1 LLRPSTLLKDRAGYS
16 LVELMVALVLTGI
29 MLASAVP
36 ALSRYL
42 RTHELLGYVENFSAD
57 LRLCRQ
63 RAATQGNNFVFT
75 WDAGA
80 ETYTILDDT
89 NSNGVADAGEP
100 TIGPKDMPV
109 GLTLTNGPDNAFVS
123 TTLTF
128 TPNGA
133 ASENG
138 QVTIAD
144 ANGLS
149 RVVRVLRSTGLV
161 KVL

>member
-1 LLRPSTLLKDRAGYS
+1 LLRPLTLMKDRAGFS
-16 LVELMVALVLTGI
+16 LVELMVTLVLTTI
-29 MLASAVP
+29 MLGAAIP

-75 WDAGA
+75 WNAGA
-80 ETYTILDDT
+80 KTYTILDDT
-89 NSNGVADAGEP
+89 NNNGSADAGEP
-100 TIGPKDMPV
+100 TIGPKEMPD
-109 GLTLTNGPDNAFVS
+109 GLTLTNGPSNAFIS

-128 TPNGA
+128 TASGA

-149 RVVRVLRSTGLV
+149 RVVRVIRATGLV

>member
-1 LLRPSTLLKDRAGYS
+1 VRSSTLMKSQAGFS
-16 LVELMVALVLTGI
+16 LIELMVTLILTTI
-29 MLASAVP
+29 MLGAAIP

-75 WDAGA
+75 WNALT
-80 ETYTILDDT
+80 EEYTILDDT
-89 NSNGVADAGEP
+89 NNNGTADVGEP
-100 TIGPKDMPV
+100 TIGPKAMPE
-109 GLTLTNGPDNAFVS
+109 GLTLTNGPSDPFVS

-133 ASENG
+133 ASEGG
-138 QVTIAD
+138 QVTISD

-149 RVVRVLRSTGLV
+149 RTVRVLRATGLI